1 MGKVLSGIV
10 YFFLFLML
18 VVSGILVVPAYRKYR
33 QTLQEVETLQADLDR
48 VKGEYLTLQ
57 QEVHDLQ
64 HNASA
69 IEKVAREQYHLS
81 REGEVIYIYSE
92 CFHDSD
98 SLFRRVRRGG
108 LLRYSAARRRRP
120 ACPDRDR
127 LRAGL

>member
-33 QTLQEVETLQADLDR
+33 QTEQDVETLQADLDR
-48 VKGEYLTLQ
+48 VKAEYLTLQ

-69 IEKVAREQYHLS
+69 IEKVAREQYHLC
-81 REGEVIYIYSE
+81 RDGEVIYIYSE
-92 CFHDSD
+92 
-98 SLFRRVRRGG
+98 
-108 LLRYSAARRRRP
+108 
-120 ACPDRDR
+120 
-127 LRAGL
+127 

>member
-33 QTLQEVETLQADLDR
+33 QTEQDVETLQADLDR
-48 VKGEYLTLQ
+48 VKAEYLTLQ

-92 CFHDSD
+92 
-98 SLFRRVRRGG
+98 
-108 LLRYSAARRRRP
+108 
-120 ACPDRDR
+120 
-127 LRAGL
+127 

>member
-1 MGKVLSGIV
+1 MGKVLSGRV

-33 QTLQEVETLQADLDR
+33 QTEQDVETLQADLDR
-48 VKGEYLTLQ
+48 VKAEYLTLQ

-92 CFHDSD
+92 
-98 SLFRRVRRGG
+98 
-108 LLRYSAARRRRP
+108 
-120 ACPDRDR
+120 
-127 LRAGL
+127 

>member
-18 VVSGILVVPAYRKYR
+18 VLSGILVVPSYRKYR
-33 QTLQEVETLQADLDR
+33 QTEQEVETLQADLDR
-48 VKGEYLTLQ
+48 VKAEYLTLQ

-92 CFHDSD
+92 
-98 SLFRRVRRGG
+98 
-108 LLRYSAARRRRP
+108 
-120 ACPDRDR
+120 
-127 LRAGL
+127 

>member
-1 MGKVLSGIV
+1 MGKVLTAVIYV
-10 YFFLFLML
+10 LL
-18 VVSGILVVPAYRKYR
+18 VLVLIISGILVLPAYQKYKR
-33 QTLQEVETLQADLDR
+33 TKQEVVSLQADLDR

-92 CFHDSD
+92 
-98 SLFRRVRRGG
+98 
-108 LLRYSAARRRRP
+108 
-120 ACPDRDR
+120 
-127 LRAGL
+127 